1 MRNGCVEP
9 EASASAAK
17 LGDSNAARVLWAVL
31 ESVSPYEVVVVPNRV
46 ALPEST
52 G

>member
-1 MRNGCVEP
+1 VRNGCVEP
-9 EASASAAK
+9 EASA
-17 LGDSNAARVLWAVL
+17 SNAARVLWAVL

-52 G
+52 A